1 MNIFL
6 REMKANRKSLI
17 IWCIGMILMI
27 ISGMS
32 KFAGYA
38 SSGMDINDIMAIF
51 PKSLLNVMGISGFDL
66 STAIGFYGV
75 LFLYLILLAA
85 SHAVMM
91 GTNIISKEERDK
103 TSEFLLVKP
112 VSRSKVITSKLLAVL
127 LNVAILN
134 IVTFI
139 TSLFIVN
146 YFNKDNESLGTILML
161 MIGMFIL
168 QLIFMSIGSLSA
180 ATIKKSKAAISTA
193 TGILL
198 ITFMLYMATN
208 MNERLENLRY
218 ITPFKYFEA
227 ESIILGNGI
236 DPFFIILSVIII
248 GVALVGT
255 YGLYKKRD
263 LNL

>member
-17 IWCIGMILMI
+17 IWCIGMVAMI
-27 ISGMS
+27 GAGMG
-32 KFAGYA
+32 KFAGYV
-38 SSGMDINDIMAIF
+38 SSGMSIDDIMAIF

-75 LFLYLILLAA
+75 LFLYLILIAT
-85 SHAVMM
+85 SHAVML
-91 GTNIISKEERDK
+91 GTNIIAKEERDK
-103 TSEFLLVKP
+103 TTEFLLVKP
-112 VSRSKVITSKLLAVL
+112 VSRSNVITSKLLAVI
-127 LNVAILN
+127 LNITILN

-139 TSLFIVN
+139 GSLFAVN
-146 YFNKDNESLGTILML
+146 YFNKGDEILGDIIML
-161 MIGMFIL
+161 MVGMFIL

-180 ATIKKSKAAISTA
+180 TVSKKSKAAVSNA

-208 MNERLENLRY
+208 MTDKLESLKY
-218 ITPFKYFEA
+218 LTPFKYFEA

-236 DPFFIILSVIII
+236 DLFFIILSVVII
-248 GVALVGT
+248 GVSLAGT
-255 YGLYKKRD
+255 YGFYKRRD
-263 LNL
+263 LNI